1 MLASSGREIITKY
14 FKIFQKRYCTYCALG
29 YRVDTRYCVYLVE
42 SMRCPYC
49 LNTKLKVV
57 DKRDVEELGYIRRR
71 RECLGCS
78 KRFTTYERI
87 ELTGFSIV
95 KKDGRRENFDRQK
108 LIRGISKACEK
119 RPIPRQNIEKLVA
132 AIEGDL
138 RNSEQKEIPADEI
151 GKLVMARLRELDK
164 VAYIRFAS
172 VYREFTDISSF
183 ESELKDLKKDL

>member
-1 MLASSGREIITKY
+1 
-14 FKIFQKRYCTYCALG
+14 
-29 YRVDTRYCVYLVE
+29 
-42 SMRCPYC
+42 MRCPYC

-57 DKRDVEELGYIRRR
+57 DKRDVEELGNIRRR
-71 RECLGCS
+71 RECLNCG

-119 RPIPRQNIEKLVA
+119 RPIPRQHIEKLVA

-151 GKLVMARLRELDK
+151 GKLVMGRLRELDK

>member
-1 MLASSGREIITKY
+1 LW
-14 FKIFQKRYCTYCALG
+14 F
-29 YRVDTRYCVYLVE
+29 RVKSVK
-42 SMRCPYC
+42 CPYC
-49 LNTKLKVV
+49 LNTKIKVV
-57 DKRDVEELGYIRRR
+57 DKRDVEDLGSIRRR
-71 RECLGCS
+71 RECLGCG

-132 AIEGDL
+132 AIEGEI